1 MVIDEQNVGDV
12 VDLLSSDFRSR
23 SREFWASGI
32 EKLMASPAH
41 AEQKRPVGYTLQ
53 ADGALVGVGL
63 TAETPDW
70 HPELAETGKR
80 RINLASWYIKPE
92 YRWRLPVLLRK
103 MLKDKAAT
111 YTDLSP
117 TPKVQPILESLG
129 FDPLNNGVLVVNLAA
144 AAVQSCSEGTISEEL
159 SEYKDP
165 ALCRMIKEHESYGCL
180 SFEIADAEK
189 STPLLLKSSSLK
201 RVPALEVIYCQ
212 DADLLRTC
220 LPLLASHLVKRGYL
234 AMVLDVPVG
243 VASHTSWSQFAFPQ
257 RRRRYAKNA
266 TATNGIDR
274 TYSEMVFFDF

>member
-1 MVIDEQNVGDV
+1 MVIDEQNVGNV
-12 VDLLSSDFRSR
+12 VDLLSSNFGSR
-23 SREFWASGI
+23 SHAFWASGI
-32 EKLMASPAH
+32 ERLMASPAH

-53 ADGALVGVGL
+53 ADGVLVGVGL

-70 HPELAETGKR
+70 HPELAATGKR

-92 YRWRLPVLLRK
+92 HRWRLPVLLGK
-103 MLKDKAAT
+103 ILKDKAAE

-117 TPKVQPILESLG
+117 TPNVQPILESLG

-144 AAVQSCSEGTISEEL
+144 AAVQSCSEGTISEEIPN
-159 SEYKDP
+159 YNDP
-165 ALCRMIKEHESYGCL
+165 ALSRMIKEHESYGCL
-180 SFEIADAEK
+180 SFEIGDAEK

-212 DADLLRTC
+212 DAELLRTC
-220 LPLLASHLVKRGYL
+220 LPLLASHLLKRGYL
-234 AMVLDVPVG
+234 AMVLDIPLG
-243 VASHTSWSQFAFPQ
+243 ASSHSTWSQFAFPQ

-266 TATNGIDR
+266 KSTNGIDR